1 MKTLSLAILVLT
13 FASNATARQESNS
26 TPKPSQAVCKADL
39 KAWSAEKTE
48 TLTIDQ
54 IFERMNIMV
63 ACGDEAKKAKKKDKE
78 VMAYLYEF
86 YRTHAELG
94 TRTLNFIERHDLQ
107 AQFREEENG
116 GVNGAQSAQKN
127 PDEKR

>member
-1 MKTLSLAILVLT
+1 MKTLLIVILGLI
-13 FASNATARQESNS
+13 ATSSTMAAQGSDS
-26 TPKPSQAVCKADL
+26 TPTPTPSLAVCKTDL
-39 KAWSAEKTE
+39 KMWSADKTE
-48 TLTIDQ
+48 TLSIDQ
-54 IFERMNIMV
+54 IFERMNMMV

-116 GVNGAQSAQKN
+116 VKGAQSA
-127 PDEKR
+127 EKR

>member
-1 MKTLSLAILVLT
+1 MKTLLIVILALIA
-13 FASNATARQESNS
+13 ASSTMAAQGSDSTP
-26 TPKPSQAVCKADL
+26 TPKPSLAVCKTDL
-39 KAWSAEKTE
+39 KTWSADKTE
-48 TLTIDQ
+48 TLSIDQ
-54 IFERMNIMV
+54 IFERMNMMV

-116 GVNGAQSAQKN
+116 AMAAQSA
-127 PDEKR
+127 EKR